1 MVFVLQPLL
10 IGVLGLVG
18 AVIGGAL
25 AHRSE
30 TYPGSYGTSHT
41 IAGFLLII
49 GFGCFGVALSLVFAT
64 VLRDVLSDAHV
75 TRRLIY

>member
-1 MVFVLQPLL
+1 MVLVLQPPPL

-18 AVIGGAL
+18 VVLGGAL

-30 TYPGSYGTSHT
+30 TYPASHEYLQT

-49 GFGCFGVALSLVFAT
+49 GFGCFGIALSLVFCNCAP
-64 VLRDVLSDAHV
+64 
-75 TRRLIY
+75 